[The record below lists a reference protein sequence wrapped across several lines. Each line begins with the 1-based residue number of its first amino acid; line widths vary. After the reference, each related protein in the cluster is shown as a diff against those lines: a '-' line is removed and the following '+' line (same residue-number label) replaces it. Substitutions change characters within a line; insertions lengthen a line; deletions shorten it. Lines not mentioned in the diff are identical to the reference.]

1 MPLNMTR
8 IAFGAESH
16 AHLRQRL
23 EAHASIG
30 EVRLTTRYLPKR
42 HEEMAGG
49 SLYWILNHSLI
60 GRSPLIG
67 FMDNG
72 EVNQL
77 HRGPSFVSQKILDF
91 CFEFAELIEFENDS
105 PVWATALDQTPRCGP
120 QREIRQKFS
129 RKIGSKLF
137 AVFAKNT

>member
-72 EVNQL
+72 EGRTWIRL
-77 HRGPSFVSQKILDF
+77 RP
-91 CFEFAELIEFENDS
+91 ELI
-105 PVWATALDQTPRCGP
+105 
-120 QREIRQKFS
+120 
-129 RKIGSKLF
+129 
-137 AVFAKNT
+137 AVRTIPKRAHQGWRYLEAKDAPPDLGAVDADGRDKMPAQMLGELMKMGLV

>member
-8 IAFGAESH
+8 IAFGAENH

-42 HEEMAGG
+42 HEEMVGG

-72 EVNQL
+72 EGRTWIRL
-77 HRGPSFVSQKILDF
+77 RP
-91 CFEFAELIEFENDS
+91 ELIAVRTIPKRAHQGWRYLETKDA
-105 PVWATALDQTPRCGP
+105 PPDLGAVDADGLDEMPAQMLG
-120 QREIRQKFS
+120 ELM
-129 RKIGSKLF
+129 KIGL
-137 AVFAKNT
+137 V

>member
-8 IAFGAESH
+8 IAFGAESP

-23 EAHASIG
+23 EANATAG
-30 EVRLTTRYLPKR
+30 EVRLTTRYMPKR

-72 EVNQL
+72 EG
-77 HRGPSFVSQKILDF
+77 RTWIRIRP
-91 CFEFAELIEFENDS
+91 ELI
-105 PVWATALDQTPRCGP
+105 PVRSIPKRAHQGWRYLDAKDAPPDLGGDDADGRDEMP
-120 QREIRQKFS
+120 
-129 RKIGSKLF
+129 SKMLGDLMKMGL
-137 AVFAKNT
+137 V

>member
-16 AHLRQRL
+16 GHLRQRL

-42 HEEMAGG
+42 HEEMVGG

-72 EVNQL
+72 EGRTWIRL
-77 HRGPSFVSQKILDF
+77 RP
-91 CFEFAELIEFENDS
+91 ELIAVRTIPKRAHQGWRYLETKDA
-105 PVWATALDQTPRCGP
+105 PPDLGAVDADGLDEMPAQMLG
-120 QREIRQKFS
+120 ELM
-129 RKIGSKLF
+129 KIGL
-137 AVFAKNT
+137 V

>member
-8 IAFGAESH
+8 IAFGAESP

-23 EAHASIG
+23 ETHASIG

-42 HEEMAGG
+42 HEDMVGG
-49 SLYWILNHSLI
+49 SLFWILNHNLI

-72 EVNQL
+72 EGRTWIRL
-77 HRGPSFVSQKILDF
+77 RP
-91 CFEFAELIEFENDS
+91 ELIAVRSIPKRAHQGWRYLEAKDAPPDLD
-105 PVWATALDQTPRCGP
+105 PVDADGRDEMPARMLG
-120 QREIRQKFS
+120 ELMKM
-129 RKIGSKLF
+129 GL
-137 AVFAKNT
+137 V

>member
-72 EVNQL
+72 EGRTWIRL
-77 HRGPSFVSQKILDF
+77 RP
-91 CFEFAELIEFENDS
+91 ELI
-105 PVWATALDQTPRCGP
+105 
-120 QREIRQKFS
+120 
-129 RKIGSKLF
+129 
-137 AVFAKNT
+137 AVRTIPKRAHQGWRYLEAKDAPPDLSAIDDDGRDEMPAQMLGELMKMGLV

>member
-8 IAFGAESH
+8 VAFGAESH
-16 AHLRQRL
+16 ASLRQRL
-23 EAHASIG
+23 TAHAGDG

-49 SLYWILNHSLI
+49 SLFWIIKHTLI

-72 EVNQL
+72 EGRTWIRIKPQL
-77 HRGPSFVSQKILDF
+77 IAIRSIPKRAHQGWRYLAEEDTPPDLAAGESNPSDHMPPKMLGDLMKMGLV
-91 CFEFAELIEFENDS
+91 
-105 PVWATALDQTPRCGP
+105 
-120 QREIRQKFS
+120 
-129 RKIGSKLF
+129 
-137 AVFAKNT
+137 

>member
-42 HEEMAGG
+42 HEEMVGG

-72 EVNQL
+72 EGRTWIRL
-77 HRGPSFVSQKILDF
+77 RP
-91 CFEFAELIEFENDS
+91 ELIAVRTIPKRAHQGWRYLETKDA
-105 PVWATALDQTPRCGP
+105 PPDLGAVDADGLDEMPAQMLG
-120 QREIRQKFS
+120 ELM
-129 RKIGSKLF
+129 KIGL
-137 AVFAKNT
+137 V

>member
-8 IAFGAESH
+8 IAFGAENPG
-16 AHLRQRL
+16 HLRQRL
-23 EAHASIG
+23 ESYAADG

-49 SLYWILNHSLI
+49 SLYWIIKHALI

-72 EVNQL
+72 EG
-77 HRGPSFVSQKILDF
+77 RTWIRIRP
-91 CFEFAELIEFENDS
+91 ELIPIRSFPKRAHQGWRYLAAEDAPPDLGSGEADGLDAMS
-105 PVWATALDQTPRCGP
+105 PQMLGELMKMGLV
-120 QREIRQKFS
+120 
-129 RKIGSKLF
+129 
-137 AVFAKNT
+137 

>member
-42 HEEMAGG
+42 HEEMVGG

-72 EVNQL
+72 EGRTWIRL
-77 HRGPSFVSQKILDF
+77 RP
-91 CFEFAELIEFENDS
+91 ELI
-105 PVWATALDQTPRCGP
+105 
-120 QREIRQKFS
+120 
-129 RKIGSKLF
+129 
-137 AVFAKNT
+137 AVRTIPKRAHQGWRYLETKDAPPDLGAVDADGRDEMPTQMLGELMKMGLV

>member
-8 IAFGAESH
+8 IAFGADSP
-16 AHLRQRL
+16 AHLRARL
-23 EAHASIG
+23 EAYAEGG
-30 EVRLTTRYLPKR
+30 EVRLTTRYMPKR

-72 EVNQL
+72 QG
-77 HRGPSFVSQKILDF
+77 RIWIRIRP
-91 CFEFAELIEFENDS
+91 ELI
-105 PVWATALDQTPRCGP
+105 PVRGVPKRAHQGWRYL
-120 QREIRQKFS
+120 E
-129 RKIGSKLF
+129 
-137 AVFAKNT
+137 AKDAPPDLGDTDADGRDHMPPKMLGELMKMGLV